1 MTNVRAPKDS
11 DEWQKARIAV
21 SFGMGRRLEDV
32 VEEML
37 GEKPDEAF
45 IEAIKNRI
53 AFAHESG
60 EEVDFDQLVG
70 QMKDLQDAQV

>member
-21 SFGMGRRLEDV
+21 SFGMGRSLGDV
-32 VEEML
+32 VEEMI

-45 IEAIKNRI
+45 LEAIKNRI

-60 EEVDFDQLVG
+60 EQIDFDYLVS
-70 QMKDLQDAQV
+70 QMKALQEEQA